1 MKNRIAGVLVAAG
14 ITAFGAAT
22 ASAAV
27 DYPDTT
33 ELTKGEPVTVS
44 QTGDNPAGTEYQL
57 FDWSFQKWAAEQG
70 WTVTINP
77 ETGDV
82 TITAGDGAQTG
93 DRHIVRVKAIEL
105 NGQVNTAEVYTVVK

>member
-1 MKNRIAGVLVAAG
+1 MKNRFAGLLAAAG
-14 ITAFGAAT
+14 IVAASAAT

-33 ELTKGEPVTVS
+33 ELTKGEPVTVA

-70 WTVTINP
+70 WTVTI
-77 ETGDV
+77 
-82 TITAGDGAQTG
+82 TAGDGAQTG
-93 DRHIVRVKAIEL
+93 DRHIVRVKAIEP
-105 NGQVNTAEVYTVVK
+105 NGQINTAEVYTVVK